1 MASPPPG
8 VNINDNTPEA
18 AAFRR
23 FLADHNNQQR
33 QMQLEE
39 GRNREAQMR
48 QQDAQMR
55 QQMQQ
60 EEARLQQESAR
71 MRQEEMEMARF
82 REPSPPPSPQPRPA
96 NPFMNARSSAGG
108 ANPFMR
114 QVPTANIGPQRST
127 FGAPAPRPAPM
138 MMPTPMT
145 PREMTPATPREP
157 TPRQEPM
164 PMGPNPNDMTSRLLA
179 LRNGSMSGPLG
190 AVGPGPTTGPQPMSI
205 SPEQRAQGELALAQL
220 RGPLPLP
227 TSSVNITTEQDIMG
241 GRNRQNMGSNPLAG
255 GMRGLAAA
263 MGRPAA
269 FKKGG
274 AVKAAPV
281 KKKAGGV
288 IAKPKAYQAGGSVKS
303 PVAGARKPN
312 PYAVDAMPIN
322 RVPGGRPMPASRKPA
337 VSGGGRPMP
346 TTPRMKK
353 GGVVKKKAGG
363 PVKKATGGMVR
374 KGCK

>member
-1 MASPPPG
+1 MS
-8 VNINDNTPEA
+8 TPEVGP
-18 AAFRR
+18 
-23 FLADHNNQQR
+23 L
-33 QMQLEE
+33 
-39 GRNREAQMR
+39 GR
-48 QQDAQMR
+48 
-55 QQMQQ
+55 
-60 EEARLQQESAR
+60 
-71 MRQEEMEMARF
+71 
-82 REPSPPPSPQPRPA
+82 
-96 NPFMNARSSAGG
+96 G
-108 ANPFMR
+108 
-114 QVPTANIGPQRST
+114 
-127 FGAPAPRPAPM
+127 
-138 MMPTPMT
+138 
-145 PREMTPATPREP
+145 
-157 TPRQEPM
+157 EPM
-164 PMGPNPNDMTSRLLA
+164 PQEPVGPMYREPEPRPVPNPNDMTSRLLA

-190 AVGPGPTTGPQPMSI
+190 AVGPGPTTGPQPMAI

-255 GMRGLAAA
+255 GMRGLATA

-322 RVPGGRPMPASRKPA
+322 RVPGGRPMSASGKPA
-337 VSGGGRPMP
+337 ASGGGRPMP

-363 PVKKATGGMVR
+363 PVKKAMGGMVR